1 MYRRISIFDFDGTII
16 INDQET
22 VPEGWRDEHGRV
34 VFDSRFS
41 RKESEELVSEIRKSK
56 GEEQERPRKK
66 LYDSRNDES
75 LSYED
80 FNYHLFC
87 YMYPGVAW
95 MQDPGSV
102 AGRAALDVVEALH
115 ERIRDPQTYVMLV
128 TARNEESREVV
139 LDRLAEP
146 DVGVSYDDFDE
157 VRFKQGFGSASQ
169 YKGQVASETLSMLDN
184 RGVLAM
190 QDEVLVEVFED
201 LAANIEAIAAAV
213 SPVETVGNPGV
224 EIVDSTAKK
233 EQRKKEIKKKK
244 TNESLEAFILQIL
257 SQ

>member
-16 INDQET
+16 VNDQEN
-22 VPEGWRDEHGRV
+22 VPDGWRDDHGKII
-34 VFDSRFS
+34 FNSRLS
-41 RKESEELVSEIRKSK
+41 RKEAEDLISEVRRSK
-56 GEEQERPRKK
+56 GDDQERVRQA
-66 LYDSRNDES
+66 LYEARNDKS
-75 LSYED
+75 LSYDD
-80 FNYHLFC
+80 FNYSLFC

-102 AGRAALDVVEALH
+102 SGSAALDVVEALH

-128 TARNEESREVV
+128 TARNEASSEVV

-157 VRFKQGFGSASQ
+157 VRFKQGFGSTSQ
-169 YKGQVASETLSMLDN
+169 YKGQVANETLAMLDN

-190 QDEVLVEVFED
+190 KDEVLVEVFED
-201 LAANIEAIAAAV
+201 LVANIAAIAAAV
-213 SPVETVGNPGV
+213 SPVEVVGNPGV
-224 EIVDSTAKK
+224 EIEDSTSRK
-233 EQRKKEIKKKK
+233 EERKREVRKKK
-244 TNESLEAFILQIL
+244 TNESLEDFIRVFL